1 MQCILV
7 VGVIL
12 IMLFQYA
19 SDLHLEFP
27 KNKKLLNRKPLIAA
41 AEILILA
48 GDVMPFN
55 IMDEYNDF
63 WNYISD
69 HFRQTYWLPGNH
81 EYYGFD
87 AATKHGSFCENIRS
101 NISLINNES
110 VIIDNRQ
117 FVFSTLW
124 SHIGPVNQYII
135 QRRMNDFYQINFD
148 GAPITPPDYNLL
160 HEESVAFL
168 KQILLDD
175 FVPGNIKKETSKD
188 SVNNNSIKKVIV
200 THHLPTLLNY
210 PNKYKNDP
218 IQEGF
223 ATELYDLIESANAD
237 CWIYGHHHHNTPTFS
252 IGNTQMIT
260 NQLGYVQYHEHN
272 QFKRDAVFEV

>member
-1 MQCILV
+1 
-7 VGVIL
+7 
-12 IMLFQYA
+12 MLFQYA

-27 KNKKLLNRKPLIAA
+27 KNKKLLIRKPLEVA

-55 IMDEYNDF
+55 TIDEHNDF

-69 HFRQTYWLPGNH
+69 NFKQTYWLPGNH

-87 AATKHGSFCENIRS
+87 AATKQGSFTENIKS
-101 NISLINNES
+101 NITLINNDS
-110 VIIDNRQ
+110 VIIDNTQ

-124 SHIGPVNQYII
+124 SHIGFVNQFII
-135 QRRMNDFYQINFD
+135 QKRMNDFYQINFD
-148 GAPITPPDYNLL
+148 GAPITPIEYNLL
-160 HEESVAFL
+160 HDEAVAFL
-168 KQILLDD
+168 KQILLKD
-175 FVPGNIKKETSKD
+175 FLNSNNKEENSKSGVNI
-188 SVNNNSIKKVIV
+188 NSMKKVVV

-223 ATELYDLIESANAD
+223 ATELYDLIEAANAT
-237 CWIYGHHHHNTPTFS
+237 CWIYGHHHYNTPGFS
-252 IGNTQMIT
+252 IGNTQIIT
-260 NQLGYVQYHEHN
+260 NQLGYVQYHEHGG
-272 QFKRDAVFEV
+272 FKRDAIFEI

>member
-1 MQCILV
+1 MQRSLRV
-7 VGVIL
+7 SVIL
-12 IMLFQYA
+12 IMIFQYA

-27 KNKKLLNRKPLIAA
+27 RNKKTLKRQPILANADT
-41 AEILILA
+41 LILA
-48 GDVMPFN
+48 GDIMPF
-55 IMDEYNDF
+55 IRMDEHNDF

-69 HFRQTYWLPGNH
+69 NFKQAYWLAGNH

-87 AATKHGSFCENIRS
+87 AATKQGSFCENIRS

-110 VIIDNRQ
+110 VIIDNIE

-124 SHIGPVNQYII
+124 SHIGPLNQYII
-135 QRRMNDFYQINFD
+135 QRRMNDFSQINFD
-148 GAPITPPDYNLL
+148 GAAITPLNYNLL
-160 HEESVAFL
+160 HEEAVKFL
-168 KQILLDD
+168 KQTLLGTIIVGD
-175 FVPGNIKKETSKD
+175 NRE
-188 SVNNNSIKKVIV
+188 VNHHLNKNGFKKVIV

-218 IQEGF
+218 IKEGF
-223 ATELYDLIESANAD
+223 ATELYDLIEASNAA

-260 NQLGYVQYHEHN
+260 NQLGYVQYHEHSL
-272 QFKRDAVFEV
+272 FKRDAVFEV

>member
-1 MQCILV
+1 
-7 VGVIL
+7 
-12 IMLFQYA
+12 MLFQYS
-19 SDLHLEFP
+19 SDLHFEFP
-27 KNKKLLNRKPLIAA
+27 KNKKILNRKPLVAA

-55 IMDEYNDF
+55 TMDEHNDF

-69 HFRQTYWLPGNH
+69 NFKQTYWLPGNH

-87 AATKHGSFCENIRS
+87 AATKYGSFCENIRS

-110 VIIDNRQ
+110 VIIENTQ
-117 FVFSTLW
+117 LVFSTLW

-148 GAPITPPDYNLL
+148 GAPITPLDYNLL
-160 HEESVAFL
+160 HEEAVAFL
-168 KQILLDD
+168 KRTLLDEQKAGD
-175 FVPGNIKKETSKD
+175 NTKE
-188 SVNNNSIKKVIV
+188 VNQKYIKKVIV

-223 ATELYDLIESANAD
+223 ATELYDLIESANAA

-260 NQLGYVQYHEHN
+260 NQMGYVQYHEHGN
-272 QFKRDAVFEV
+272 FKRDAVFEV